1 MAEELQ
7 EELEVLAEI
16 YEGLKVTQE
25 SGGVSGDFEGVKVQL
40 LVQPSEAETGQP
52 QFVQV
57 TMAVHCWPLYPDVPP
72 TITLTRPKG
81 ISETALAALYS
92 TLQSEVAEMKG
103 EPMLFALFE
112 LVKASLQD
120 SLPSERCSVCL
131 GIFKSPCFHFV
142 HVEKEKAAQRV
153 KDAAQPPDPT
163 TLEAAVSRGE
173 AVECPSCRARIDIV
187 GLPLDTMA
195 ATSVDDN
202 HGDGDDGVVVLSEAA
217 QRGQAERRRVYER
230 LKAGAGSCATSSRKK
245 GGQAAGSGGHSGAS
259 DVSSFGKNGN
269 QTVPPYLVEQIQ
281 AILPDVAARA
291 ARDALTVSAL
301 DVDTAI
307 AILLAAIT
315 EKPAAHRGQGGRGG
329 QGGGRGRRRKRGGG
343 GGGGRGRGGNGDS
356 SGGGGGSSHIGG
368 GGDERGG
375 KGRYGKGKGR
385 GQGQGRGRGSAVSGT

>member
-1 MAEELQ
+1 MAHTRTWNTHAHAHTHTRTRTTTDQ
-7 EELEVLAEI
+7 CFARYVQH
-16 YEGLKVTQE
+16 TQ
-25 SGGVSGDFEGVKVQL
+25 
-40 LVQPSEAETGQP
+40 T
-52 QFVQV
+52 
-57 TMAVHCWPLYPDVPP
+57 
-72 TITLTRPKG
+72 
-81 ISETALAALYS
+81 
-92 TLQSEVAEMKG
+92 
-103 EPMLFALFE
+103 
-112 LVKASLQD
+112 
-120 SLPSERCSVCL
+120 
-131 GIFKSPCFHFV
+131 
-142 HVEKEKAAQRV
+142 VEKEKAAQRV

-230 LKAGAGSCATSSRKK
+230 LKACGGMVGIVEHVLSIKQTAADIAAATAAAAAAAEVAAADAAGAGCAALPTTIAPHSGSAASGAGSCATSSRKK
-245 GGQAAGSGGHSGAS
+245 GGQAAGSGGYSGAS
-259 DVSSFGKNGN
+259 DASSFGKNGN